1 MHAAPSLDIGGPC
14 MLLPMLFDEAVK
26 SVAAYGTAQGT
37 DVQEPQLVVGNLSTP
52 ARCFQQIQ
60 RV

>member
-1 MHAAPSLDIGGPC
+1 